1 MTKKIKVAI
10 LGGGI
15 GGLSAAH
22 ELAERGGDFEVH
34 VHEGGQALGGKA
46 QSQFL
51 AGTGKDGR
59 LDLPGEH
66 GFRFFPA
73 WYKHIPDTMSRTP
86 LPGGG
91 SVLDNLV
98 GCTEMGMAEVE
109 SPGIFRLKRHAPSDV
124 GEFLKVTQLVH
135 ELFVGTSLSLIDLG
149 RFAVKMIDFMRTC
162 EERRRDQYEEM
173 SFFNY
178 IEGSTFSRRFQS
190 YLNSSR
196 FMVAMDARQGSACT
210 IGNKVIQMMIDF
222 GRPRGANDRVLRGPT
237 RSQWLEPWEAYLR
250 ERGVVFHFGSTIK
263 SFTLDEGGH
272 RIAAVEV
279 ESGAAPIVADHY
291 IAALPIERIQP
302 AISNAMALVDR
313 GLDRVR
319 KARKMTAW
327 MVGAQY
333 FLREDVPICD
343 GHVAYPDSPWAL
355 SSISQA
361 SFWNKDKPEAELF
374 HRRYGDGTV
383 KGVLSVDICDW
394 ETPSPRLGKSAR
406 RCKSREEVLTETWEQ
421 LKEAVNSAAG
431 EVLSDANLA
440 SAHLDE
446 NITFES
452 DGARNP
458 TPLLVHPP
466 GSWFSR
472 PRAALDGLT
481 NLFLASDYVQTET
494 DLATMEGACHA
505 ARLAVNGL
513 LQREGRAPDVT
524 VFPVLEETGTLFQ
537 RAKDYDRSSWI
548 KARREAPPLVP
559 RPGPF
564 RGDEGPT
571 LEDAQRYQDALEAAL
586 RKLGPL

>member
-1 MTKKIKVAI
+1 MTKKIKIAI

-22 ELAERGGDFEVH
+22 ELAELNAGFEVH
-34 VHEGGQALGGKA
+34 VYEGGRSLGGKA

-51 AGTGKDGR
+51 AGTGTNGR

-73 WYKHIPDTMSRTP
+73 WYKHVPDTMARIP

-109 SPGIFRLKRHAPSDV
+109 SPGIFRLKRYAPSDV
-124 GEFLKVTQLVH
+124 GEFLKVTQLVR
-135 ELFVGTSLSLIDLG
+135 ELFVGTSLSLTDLG
-149 RFAVKMIDFMRTC
+149 RFAIKMLDFMRTC

-173 SFFNY
+173 SFFNFV
-178 IEGSTFSRRFQS
+178 EGETFSRRFQN

-210 IGNKVIQMMIDF
+210 IGNKIIQMMLDF
-222 GRPRGANDRVLRGPT
+222 GRARGANDRVLRGPT

-250 ERGVVFHFGSTIK
+250 ERGVVFHIGSTIK
-263 SFTLDEGGH
+263 SFTLDESGH
-272 RIAAVEV
+272 RIVAVEV
-279 ESGAAPIVADHY
+279 EGGAPILADHY

-302 AISNAMALVDR
+302 CISSAMARVDR
-313 GLDRVR
+313 GLDRLR

-355 SSISQA
+355 SSISQV
-361 SFWNKDKPEAELF
+361 SFWNRGKPEAELF
-374 HRRYGDGTV
+374 HHRYGDGTV

-406 RCKSREEVLTETWEQ
+406 RCASREEVLAETWEQ
-421 LKEAVNSAAG
+421 LKEAVNRASR
-431 EVLSDANLA
+431 EVLSDDNLVR
-440 SAHLDE
+440 AHLDE
-446 NITFES
+446 NITFAS
-452 DGARNP
+452 DGARNS

-472 PRAALDGLT
+472 PRAVVDGLT

-513 LQREGRAPDVT
+513 LQREGKTPDVT
-524 VFPVLEETGTLFQ
+524 VFPVLEETGMLFQ
-537 RAKDYDRSSWI
+537 RAKDYDRNSWI

-559 RPGPF
+559 RPGPY
-564 RGDEGPT
+564 RSDEGPT

-586 RKLGPL
+586 RRLGPV